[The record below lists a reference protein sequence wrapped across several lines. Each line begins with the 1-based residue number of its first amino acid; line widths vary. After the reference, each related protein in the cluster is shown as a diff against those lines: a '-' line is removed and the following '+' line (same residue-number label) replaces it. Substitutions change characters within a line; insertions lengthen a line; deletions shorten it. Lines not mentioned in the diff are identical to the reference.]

1 MKFMVK
7 ATTLALAFS
16 SAMVLSTSLVGTA
29 ALAAQTASKVVAAND
44 IEWGYLNPLRGNKS
58 PGAADLWGDRTKNTA
73 TGMLVRFNKGFE
85 SPPHIHNITYR
96 GIVIEG
102 AMHNDDPSAEK
113 MWMPAVSFWTQPAG
127 ENHTTAANGSTNLI
141 YLEIDS
147 GPYLVQPSSK
157 HFDNG
162 ERPLNLHKNNLVW
175 LNDGELHDIN
185 ATGVSSTYLWGN
197 TADMNGSMVKLPA
210 GFKGTIGTQASE
222 FRAVV
227 IAGEVDYQSVEVTS
241 PVSLNA
247 GSYVESTGIFNHQ
260 LVNKSQQETIIYIR
274 TNSAY
279 RVFE

>member
-1 MKFMVK
+1 MKFTIK

-16 SAMVLSTSLVGTA
+16 SAIVLSTSLVGTA
-29 ALAAQTASKVVAAND
+29 AFAAQTASKVVAATD
-44 IEWGYLNPLRGNKS
+44 IEWGYLNPLRGDKS
-58 PGAADLWGDRTKNTA
+58 PGAADLWGDRTKDTA

-102 AMHNDDPSAEK
+102 AMHNDDPSADK
-113 MWMPAVSFWTQPAG
+113 MWMPAGSFWTQPAG
-127 ENHTTAANGSTNLI
+127 ENHTTAANDSANLI

-147 GPYLVQPSSK
+147 GPYLVQPSSE

-162 ERPLNLHKNNLVW
+162 ERPLNLHKDNIVW
-175 LNDGELHDIN
+175 LDDGQLPNISVP
-185 ATGVSSTYLWGN
+185 GVSSTYLWGN
-197 TADMNGSMVKLPA
+197 TADINGSMVKLPA

-227 IAGEVDYQSVEVTS
+227 IAGDVEYQSVEVTS
-241 PVSLNA
+241 PVSLSA
-247 GSYVESTGIFNHQ
+247 GSYVESTGTFNHQ
-260 LVNKSQQETIIYIR
+260 LVNKSKQETTIYIR

-279 RVFE
+279 RVF